1 MNVAIPL
8 VIVCMILNTIAQLL
22 LKQAMNTIGAFAF
35 AWKDIIPLGFKV
47 ATSPY
52 IILGI
57 ICYVLSLVLWLG
69 VLSRMEVSIAYPLT
83 SIAFIL
89 TAIGAAI
96 FFGEHVTMIRVAG
109 IVVIITGI
117 YLISK

>member
-1 MNVAIPL
+1 MNIAIPL
-8 VIVCMILNTIAQLL
+8 VLICMVLNTVAQLL
-22 LKQAMNTIGAFAF
+22 LKQTMNTIGAFSFNVKDLVPVAF
-35 AWKDIIPLGFKV
+35 KLMIN
-47 ATSPY
+47 PY
-52 IILGI
+52 LIMGLV
-57 ICYVLSLVLWLG
+57 CYVLSMVLWLG

-96 FFGEHVTMIRVAG
+96 FFGEHVSMIRIAG